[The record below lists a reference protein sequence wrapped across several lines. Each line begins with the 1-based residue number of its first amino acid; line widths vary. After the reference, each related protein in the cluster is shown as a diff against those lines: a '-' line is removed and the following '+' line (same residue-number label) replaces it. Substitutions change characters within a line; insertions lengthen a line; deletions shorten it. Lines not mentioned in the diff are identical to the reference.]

1 MTLSRYRKT
10 AKETVL
16 TANSIG
22 VAETGP
28 RVKHGFK
35 IPLMRPVVDEEML
48 QAAVYSLQNE
58 KLVMGESVFKFEEEF
73 ARYCGSRYAVSTGSG
88 TAALQIALQ
97 SMQIGPNDEVMTTPF
112 SFFATSNAVIHAG
125 AQPRFADV
133 EDNGF
138 NLDPSK
144 VEAKLTPKTRVII
157 PVHLYGQ
164 PARMNEFRDLVEGK
178 GISIVEDA
186 CQAHG
191 AEYEGRRVGSIGDTA
206 CFSFYTSKNMTVCG
220 DGGMIV
226 TNDEDVADAARSFRD
241 CGRASKY
248 TMSRIGYTS
257 RLNTVN
263 AAIGR
268 VQLRKLD
275 TWNKTRRRIADLY
288 RKELEDA
295 PGITLPP
302 AETPSETPV
311 YHLFVVRSTRRD
323 QLAAHLERNGVE
335 AAIHYPVP
343 IHLQTPYREKY
354 GYSEGLF
361 PIAEKLAGQVLSLP
375 IHPAITEEEVHTV
388 SRLVRESTTE

>member
-1 MTLSRYRKT
+1 M
-10 AKETVL
+10 L
-16 TANSIG
+16 TANPNSA
-22 VAETGP
+22 AETVP
-28 RVKHGFK
+28 QVKHGFK

-48 QAAVYSLQNE
+48 QAAMYSLQNE

-73 ARYCGSRYAVSTGSG
+73 ARYCGSQYAVSTGSG

-97 SMQIGPNDEVMTTPF
+97 SMKIGPNDEVMTTPF

-125 AQPRFADV
+125 TQPRFADV
-133 EDNGF
+133 EDTGF
-138 NLDPSK
+138 NLDPAK

-164 PARMNEFRDLVEGK
+164 PARMNEFRDLAEDK

-191 AEYEGRRVGSIGDTA
+191 AEYDGRRVGSLGDTA

-226 TNDEDVADAARSFRD
+226 TDDEEVADAARSFRD

-275 TWNKTRRRIADLY
+275 GWNETRRRIADLY
-288 RKELEDA
+288 RRTLEGA
-295 PGITLPP
+295 RGITLPP
-302 AETPSETPV
+302 TETPKETPV
-311 YHLFVVRSTRRD
+311 YHLFVVRSERRD
-323 QLAAHLERNGVE
+323 QLAAYLERNGVE

-343 IHLQTPYREKY
+343 IHLQVPYRAEY
-354 GYSEGLF
+354 GYSEGSF
-361 PIAEKLAGQVLSLP
+361 PLAEKLARQVLSLP
-375 IHPAITEEEVHTV
+375 IHPAITEEEVLTV
-388 SRLVRESTTE
+388 CRLVRESTTE

>member
-1 MTLSRYRKT
+1 MANPVAGT
-10 AKETVL
+10 ETVL
-16 TANSIG
+16 Q
-22 VAETGP
+22 
-28 RVKHGFK
+28 VKHGFK
-35 IPLMRPVVDEEML
+35 IPLMRPIVDEEML
-48 QAAVYSLQNE
+48 QAALFSLQNE
-58 KLVMGESVFKFEEEF
+58 KLVMGESVYKFEEEF
-73 ARYCGSRYAVSTGSG
+73 AGYCGARYAVSTGSG

-138 NLDPSK
+138 NLDPAK
-144 VEAKLTPKTRVII
+144 VEAKLTSKTRAII

-164 PARMNEFRDLVEGK
+164 PSRMSEFRDLAEDK
-178 GISIVEDA
+178 RISLVEDA

-191 AEYEGRRVGSIGDTA
+191 AEYDGRRVGSLGDTA

-226 TNDEDVADAARSFRD
+226 TDNVEVADAARSFRD

-248 TMSRIGYTS
+248 TMSRIGFTS

-275 TWNKTRRRIADLY
+275 GWNKTRRRIADLY
-288 RKELEDA
+288 RRMLEGVS
-295 PGITLPP
+295 GITLPP
-302 AETPSETPV
+302 AETQKETPV
-311 YHLFVVRSTRRD
+311 YHLFVVRSENRD

-335 AAIHYPVP
+335 AAIHYPIP
-343 IHLQTPYREKY
+343 IHLQAPYRAKY
-354 GYSEGLF
+354 GYSEGSF
-361 PIAEKLAGQVLSLP
+361 PVSERLAEQVLSLP
-375 IHPAITEEEVHTV
+375 IHPAITDEEVRKV

>member
-1 MTLSRYRKT
+1 MSR
-10 AKETVL
+10 ETVL
-16 TANSIG
+16 TANPSG
-22 VAETGP
+22 GAETVP
-28 RVKHGFK
+28 QVKHGFK
-35 IPLMRPVVDEEML
+35 IPLMRPIVDEEML
-48 QAAVYSLQNE
+48 QAALFALQNE
-58 KLVMGESVFKFEEEF
+58 KLVMGESVYKFEEEF
-73 ARYCGSRYAVSTGSG
+73 ARYCGTRYAVSTGSG

-97 SMQIGPNDEVMTTPF
+97 SMGIEQRDEVVTTPF

-133 EDNGF
+133 EDEGF
-138 NLDPSK
+138 NLDPVK
-144 VEAKLTPKTRVII
+144 AEGKLTPMTRVII

-164 PARMNEFRDLVEGK
+164 PSRMDEFRDLAEDK

-191 AEYEGRRVGSIGDTA
+191 AEYNGKRVGSLGRVG

-226 TNDEDVADAARSFRD
+226 TNDEEVADAARSYRD

-275 TWNKTRRRIADLY
+275 QWNDARRRVANLY
-288 RKELEDA
+288 RRELGGA
-295 PGITLPP
+295 PGIEVPP
-302 AETPSETPV
+302 IETPRETSV
-311 YHLFVVRSTRRD
+311 YHLFVVRSQRRD
-323 QLAAHLERNGVE
+323 QLAKHLEMNGVE

-343 IHLQTPYREKY
+343 IHLQTSYRTTF
-354 GYSEGLF
+354 GYSEGSF
-361 PIAEKLAGQVLSLP
+361 PVAERLAGQVLSLP
-375 IHPAITEEEVHTV
+375 IHPGITEEEARTV
-388 SRLVRESTTE
+388 SRLVRETTNSE

>member
-1 MTLSRYRKT
+1 MK
-10 AKETVL
+10 
-16 TANSIG
+16 
-22 VAETGP
+22 
-28 RVKHGFK
+28 
-35 IPLMRPVVDEEML
+35 PVVDGEML
-48 QAAVYSLQNE
+48 QAALFSLQNE

-73 ARYCGSRYAVSTGSG
+73 ARYCGARHAVSTGSG
-88 TAALQIALQ
+88 TAALQIAIQ
-97 SMQIGPNDEVMTTPF
+97 SMQIGRGDEVLTTPF

-133 EDNGF
+133 EDGGF
-138 NLDPSK
+138 NLDPAK
-144 VEAKLTPKTRVII
+144 VEAKLTPKTRAII

-164 PARMNEFRDLVEGK
+164 PARMDEFRDVAQDQ
-178 GISIVEDA
+178 GISIIEDA

-191 AEYEGRRVGSIGDTA
+191 AEYDGRKVGSLGHAA

-226 TNDEDVADAARSFRD
+226 TDDKEVADAARSFRD

-275 TWNKTRRRIADLY
+275 GWNRARRGIANLY
-288 RKELEDA
+288 RRTLEGT
-295 PGITLPP
+295 PSVTLPP
-302 AETPSETPV
+302 AETSKETPV
-311 YHLFVVRSTRRD
+311 YHLFVVRSEHRD
-323 QLAAHLERNGVE
+323 QLATHLEQNGVE

-343 IHLQTPYREKY
+343 IHLQGPYRAEY
-354 GYSEGLF
+354 GYSEGSF
-361 PIAEKLAGQVLSLP
+361 PIAERLAGQVLSLP
-375 IHPAITEEEVHTV
+375 IHPAITEEEISTV
-388 SRLVRESTTE
+388 SHLVREFTKK

>member
-1 MTLSRYRKT
+1 VEST
-10 AKETVL
+10 ARETVFTSSPISATETVL
-16 TANSIG
+16 Q
-22 VAETGP
+22 P
-28 RVKHGFK
+28 KHGSK
-35 IPLMRPVVDEEML
+35 IPLMQPVVDQEML
-48 QAAVYSLQNE
+48 DAAVYALQNE
-58 KLVMGESVFKFEEEF
+58 KLVMGESVLKFEEEF
-73 ARYCGSRYAVSTGSG
+73 ARYCGVKYGISTGSG

-97 SMQIGPNDEVMTTPF
+97 SMKLAHDDEVLTTPF

-133 EDNGF
+133 EDTGF

-144 VEAKLTPKTRVII
+144 VKSKITPKTRAII

-164 PARMNEFRDLVEGK
+164 PSRMDEFRDLADDE
-178 GISIVEDA
+178 GISVIEDA

-191 AEYEGRRVGSIGDTA
+191 AEYDGRRVGSLGDIG

-226 TNDEDVADAARSFRD
+226 TSDDDIAYAARSFRD

-268 VQLRKLD
+268 VQLRRLD
-275 TWNKTRRRIADLY
+275 AWNKTRRRVAGLY
-288 RKELEDA
+288 RKLLEGA
-295 PGITLPP
+295 PSIALPP
-302 AETPSETPV
+302 AESSKEMSV
-311 YHLFVVRSTRRD
+311 YHLFVVRSENRD
-323 QLAAHLERNGVE
+323 RLAAHLEKNGVE

-343 IHLQTPYREKY
+343 IHLQEPYRATY
-354 GYSEGLF
+354 GYTQGSF
-361 PIAEKLAGQVLSLP
+361 PVAERLAEQVLSLP
-375 IHPAITEEEVHTV
+375 IHAAITDEEVHTV
-388 SRLVRESTTE
+388 SQLIRE

>member
-1 MTLSRYRKT
+1 V
-10 AKETVL
+10 ETIPQL
-16 TANSIG
+16 
-22 VAETGP
+22 
-28 RVKHGFK
+28 KHGFK
-35 IPLMRPVVDEEML
+35 IPLMRPIVDEEML
-48 QAAVYSLQNE
+48 QAALYSLQNE

-73 ARYCGSRYAVSTGSG
+73 ARYCGARYAVSTGSG

-97 SMQIGPNDEVMTTPF
+97 SMGLEQSDEVLTTPF

-125 AQPRFADV
+125 SQPRFADV
-133 EDNGF
+133 EDDGF
-138 NLDPSK
+138 NLDPVK
-144 VEAKLTPKTRVII
+144 IEAKITPRTRAII

-164 PARMNEFRDLVEGK
+164 PSRMDEFRDLAEDK

-191 AEYEGRRVGSIGDTA
+191 AEYSGRRVGSLGHIG

-226 TNDEDVADAARSFRD
+226 TNDQEVADAARSFRD

-268 VQLRKLD
+268 VQLRRLD
-275 TWNKTRRRIADLY
+275 GWNMTRRGIANLY
-288 RKELEDA
+288 RKALEDV

-302 AETPSETPV
+302 TETPKETLA

-323 QLAAHLERNGVE
+323 QLAAHLEKNGVE

-343 IHLQTPYREKY
+343 IHLQDPYRAKY
-354 GYSEGLF
+354 GYSEGSF
-361 PIAEKLAGQVLSLP
+361 PIAERLAGQVLSLP
-375 IHPAITEEEVHTV
+375 IHPAITEEEVRTV
-388 SRLVRESTTE
+388 SQLVRESTTE

>member
-1 MTLSRYRKT
+1 MSR
-10 AKETVL
+10 ETVL
-16 TANSIG
+16 TANPIG
-22 VAETGP
+22 GAETVP
-28 RVKHGFK
+28 QVKHGFK

-48 QAAVYSLQNE
+48 QAALFALQNE
-58 KLVMGESVFKFEEEF
+58 KLVMGESVYKFEEEF
-73 ARYCGSRYAVSTGSG
+73 ARYCGTRYAVSTASG

-97 SMQIGPNDEVMTTPF
+97 SMGIEQRDEVVTTPF

-133 EDNGF
+133 ENEGF
-138 NLDPSK
+138 NIDPTK
-144 VEAKLTPKTRVII
+144 VETKLTAMTRAII

-164 PARMNEFRDLVEGK
+164 PSRMDEFRDLAEDK

-191 AEYEGRRVGSIGDTA
+191 AEYDGRRVGSLGRVG

-226 TNDEDVADAARSFRD
+226 TNDEELADSARSYRD

-361 PIAEKLAGQVLSLP
+361 PIAERLAGQVLSLP
-375 IHPAITEEEVHTV
+375 IHPAITKEEVHTV

>member
-1 MTLSRYRKT
+1 M
-10 AKETVL
+10 
-16 TANSIG
+16 
-22 VAETGP
+22 P
-28 RVKHGFK
+28 QVKHGFK

-48 QAAVYSLQNE
+48 QAAMYSLQNE

-73 ARYCGSRYAVSTGSG
+73 AQYCGTRYGVSTGSG

-97 SMQIGPNDEVMTTPF
+97 SVRIGQGDEVLTTPF

-125 AQPRFADV
+125 AEPRFADV
-133 EDNGF
+133 ENDGF
-138 NLDPSK
+138 NLDPAK
-144 VEAKLTPKTRVII
+144 VGATLTPRTCAII

-164 PARMNEFRDLVEGK
+164 PSRMDEFRDLAEDK
-178 GISIVEDA
+178 GISIIEDA

-191 AEYEGRRVGSIGDTA
+191 AEYDGRRVGSLGDTA

-226 TNDEDVADAARSFRD
+226 TNDEEVADAARSFRD

-268 VQLRKLD
+268 VQLRRLD
-275 TWNKTRRRIADLY
+275 SWNKIRRGIADLY
-288 RKELEDA
+288 RRQLEGA

-302 AETPSETPV
+302 AETSKERPV
-311 YHLFVVRSTRRD
+311 YHLFVVRSTSRD

-343 IHLQTPYREKY
+343 IHLQTPYRAKY
-354 GYSEGLF
+354 GYSEGSF
-361 PIAEKLAGQVLSLP
+361 PIAEKLAGQVISLP
-375 IHPAITEEEVHTV
+375 IHSSITEEEVRTV
-388 SRLVRESTTE
+388 SQLVREYTTK

>member
-1 MTLSRYRKT
+1 LKT

-16 TANSIG
+16 TANSNG
-22 VAETGP
+22 VAKTVP
-28 RVKHGFK
+28 QAKHGFR
-35 IPLMRPVVDEEML
+35 IPLMRPIVDEEML
-48 QAAVYSLQNE
+48 QAATHSLQNE

-97 SMQIGPNDEVMTTPF
+97 SMQIGHNDEVLTTPF

-125 AQPRFADV
+125 AEPRFADV

-138 NLDPSK
+138 NLDPAK
-144 VEAKLTPKTRVII
+144 VEAKLTPKTRAII

-164 PARMNEFRDLVEGK
+164 PSRMDEFWDLAEDK
-178 GISIVEDA
+178 GISLVEDA

-191 AEYEGRRVGSIGDTA
+191 AEYHGRRVGSLGDTA

-226 TNDEDVADAARSFRD
+226 TDDAEVADAARSFRD

-248 TMSRIGYTS
+248 TMSRVGYTS

-275 TWNKTRRRIADLY
+275 GWNRTRRRIADMY
-288 RKELEDA
+288 RRALEGA

-302 AETPSETPV
+302 AETPRETPV

-323 QLAAHLERNGVE
+323 QLAGHLEENGVE
-335 AAIHYPVP
+335 PAIHYPVP
-343 IHLQTPYREKY
+343 IHLQAPYRAKY
-354 GYSEGLF
+354 GYSEGTF
-361 PIAEKLAGQVLSLP
+361 PMAERLAGQVLSLP
-375 IHPAITEEEVHTV
+375 IHPGITEEEVGTV
-388 SRLVRESTTE
+388 SKLVRDSATE

>member
-1 MTLSRYRKT
+1 MSR
-10 AKETVL
+10 ETVL
-16 TANSIG
+16 TANPIG
-22 VAETGP
+22 GAETVLQ
-28 RVKHGFK
+28 VKHGFK

-48 QAAVYSLQNE
+48 QAAIFSLQNE
-58 KLVMGESVFKFEEEF
+58 KLVMGESVYKFEEEF
-73 ARYCGSRYAVSTGSG
+73 ARYCGTRYAVSTASG
-88 TAALQIALQ
+88 TAALQIAFQ
-97 SMQIGPNDEVMTTPF
+97 SMGIEQRDEVVTTPF

-133 EDNGF
+133 ENGGF
-138 NLDPSK
+138 NLDPAK
-144 VEAKLTPKTRVII
+144 VETKLTSMTRAII

-164 PARMNEFRDLVEGK
+164 PARMNEFRDLAEDK

-191 AEYEGRRVGSIGDTA
+191 AEYDGRRVGSLGDTA

-226 TNDEDVADAARSFRD
+226 TDDEEVADAARSFRD

-275 TWNKTRRRIADLY
+275 GWNETRRRIADLY
-288 RKELEDA
+288 RRTLEGA
-295 PGITLPP
+295 RGITLPP
-302 AETPSETPV
+302 TETPKETPV
-311 YHLFVVRSTRRD
+311 YHLFVVRSERRD
-323 QLAAHLERNGVE
+323 QLAAYLERNGVE

-343 IHLQTPYREKY
+343 VHLQVPYRAEY
-354 GYSEGLF
+354 GYSEGSF

-388 SRLVRESTTE
+388 CRLVRESTTE

>member
-1 MTLSRYRKT
+1 
-10 AKETVL
+10 
-16 TANSIG
+16 
-22 VAETGP
+22 
-28 RVKHGFK
+28 
-35 IPLMRPVVDEEML
+35 MRPVVDEEML
-48 QAAVYSLQNE
+48 QAALYSLQNE

-73 ARYCGSRYAVSTGSG
+73 AQYCGSRYGVSTGSG

-97 SMQIGPNDEVMTTPF
+97 SMQVGQDDEVLTTPF

-138 NLDPSK
+138 NLDPAK
-144 VEAKLTPKTRVII
+144 VEAQLTPRTRAIV

-164 PARMNEFRDLVEGK
+164 PSRMDEFQDLAEDK

-191 AEYEGRRVGSIGDTA
+191 AEYDGRRVGSLGDTA

-220 DGGMIV
+220 DGGMVV
-226 TNDEDVADAARSFRD
+226 TNDEEVADAARSFRD

-248 TMSRIGYTS
+248 TMSRVGYTS

-275 TWNKTRRRIADLY
+275 GWNKTRRRIADLY
-288 RKELEDA
+288 RRTLEGVQ
-295 PGITLPP
+295 GITLPP
-302 AETPSETPV
+302 TETPKEAPV
-311 YHLFVVRSTRRD
+311 YHLFVVRSEHRG
-323 QLAAHLERNGVE
+323 QLTAHLERNGVE

-354 GYSEGLF
+354 GHSEGSF
-361 PIAEKLAGQVLSLP
+361 PIAERLAGQVLSLP

-388 SRLVRESTTE
+388 SRLVRESTTA

>member
-1 MTLSRYRKT
+1 MSR
-10 AKETVL
+10 ETVL
-16 TANSIG
+16 TANPIG
-22 VAETGP
+22 GAETVP
-28 RVKHGFK
+28 QVKHGFK

-48 QAAVYSLQNE
+48 QAALFALQNE
-58 KLVMGESVFKFEEEF
+58 KLVMGESVYKFEEEF
-73 ARYCGSRYAVSTGSG
+73 ARYCGTRYAVSTASG

-97 SMQIGPNDEVMTTPF
+97 SMGIEQRDEVVTTPF

-133 EDNGF
+133 ENEGF
-138 NLDPSK
+138 NIDPVK
-144 VEAKLTPKTRVII
+144 VETKLTAMTRAII

-164 PARMNEFRDLVEGK
+164 PSRMEEFRDLAEDK

-191 AEYEGRRVGSIGDTA
+191 AEYDGKRVGSLGRVG

-226 TNDEDVADAARSFRD
+226 TNDEELADSARSYRD

-275 TWNKTRRRIADLY
+275 NWNNARRRIANLY
-288 RKELEDA
+288 RRELEGA
-295 PGITLPP
+295 PGIELPP
-302 AETPSETPV
+302 LETPKETSV
-311 YHLFVVRSTRRD
+311 YHLFVVRSQRRD
-323 QLAAHLERNGVE
+323 QLAKHLETNGVE

-343 IHLQTPYREKY
+343 IHLQTSYRTNF
-354 GYSEGLF
+354 GYSEGSF
-361 PIAEKLAGQVLSLP
+361 PIAERLAGQVLSLP
-375 IHPAITEEEVHTV
+375 IHPAITEEEVRTV
-388 SRLVRESTTE
+388 SRLVRETANSE